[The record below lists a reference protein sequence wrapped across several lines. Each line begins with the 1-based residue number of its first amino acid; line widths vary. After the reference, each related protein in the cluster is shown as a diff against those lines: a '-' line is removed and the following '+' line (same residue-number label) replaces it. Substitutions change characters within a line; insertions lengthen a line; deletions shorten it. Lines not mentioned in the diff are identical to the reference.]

1 VPTLDEVGLRNFDA
15 DTWFGFYAAAGTPPA
30 VVTRLNTE
38 INKVL
43 RSPAF
48 VERMNAIGAIAAP
61 MSPQDFGARAQIDSV
76 RYGALIRARN
86 IKGD

>member
-1 VPTLDEVGLRNFDA
+1 
-15 DTWFGFYAAAGTPPA
+15 
-30 VVTRLNTE
+30 VVSRLNTE

-43 RSPAF
+43 RSQAF
-48 VERMNAIGAIAAP
+48 IDRMNAIGAIPAP
-61 MSPQDFGARAQIDSV
+61 MSAQDFGARAQIDSV